1 MIHIASLQEQSVYN
15 AGIIIIKI
23 DSQQIGRAQ
32 SLEAQHNF
40 GTEELYEVGSIM
52 PNHIIHN
59 QFKGTLSLSRL
70 MIRKKDLVSLGIA
83 DTAEKVLS
91 HTPMDIEVLDKT
103 TNKAIRV
110 YNGCV
115 LSNYSMTVNV
125 NTIVMENATFSYV
138 DCTTSDD
145 AFHNGTSVFNL

>member
-1 MIHIASLQEQSVYN
+1 
-15 AGIIIIKI
+15 
-23 DSQQIGRAQ
+23 
-32 SLEAQHNF
+32 
-40 GTEELYEVGSIM
+40 
-52 PNHIIHN
+52 
-59 QFKGTLSLSRL
+59 

-91 HTPMDIEVLDKT
+91 HTPMDIEVIDKT